1 MRSRVEHLVCGVANA
16 SVPAHRQIAAKA
28 IACSTRLIWGFMRST
43 NLHVRGHWHPKQEVE
58 GAEFGVSVALVENQ
72 TLP

>member
-1 MRSRVEHLVCGVANA
+1 MRPRVEHLACGVART

-28 IACSTRLIWGFMRST
+28 TACSTRLFWGFMRST
-43 NLHVRGHWHPKQEVE
+43 NLHFRGHWQREVEVE
-58 GAEFGVSVALVENQ
+58 GADFGVSVALVENQ